1 MTRTTYP
8 ATWPGTCVIRSVHT
22 PFNWQTTDHARM
34 SCVIASDTALR
45 TPVYNQWL
53 AARMASPDSTP
64 DWPEWRQRF
73 ESKQKAPTSNRRV
86 GGFGV
91 HEGTIVGLSSK
102 ADKLLAAR
110 PGAKAVMSKAH
121 ALPTPKPM
129 HLTRAPAQ
137 AGNPRHNG
145 AYSRAGITG
154 GDAKIHKPAKARKVA
169 A

>member
-22 PFNWQTTDHARM
+22 P
-34 SCVIASDTALR
+34 
-45 TPVYNQWL
+45 
-53 AARMASPDSTP
+53 
-64 DWPEWRQRF
+64 
-73 ESKQKAPTSNRRV
+73 
-86 GGFGV
+86 
-91 HEGTIVGLSSK
+91 
-102 ADKLLAAR
+102 
-110 PGAKAVMSKAH
+110 GAKAVMSKAQ

-145 AYSRAGITG
+145 AYSRAGTTG

>member
-8 ATWPGTCVIRSVHT
+8 ATWPGTAIIRSVHT

-53 AARMASPDSTP
+53 AARRASPDSTP
-64 DWPEWRQRF
+64 DWPEWRARF
-73 ESKQKAPTSNRRV
+73 EAKQKTPSSKRRV

-102 ADKLLAAR
+102 ADKPLAAR
-110 PGAKAVMSKAH
+110 PGAKAVMSKAQ

-129 HLTRAPAQ
+129 HLARAPAQ

-145 AYSRAGITG
+145 AYSRAGTTG